1 MLSLPTRFIIAR
13 KKESSTRRSVSRRSI
28 NKQVLEM
35 SLFPNSEYLPIYT
48 LFVVIL
54 RVENVLR
61 DFENVFPCVA
71 KKSLFC
77 ALKRT

>member
-1 MLSLPTRFIIAR
+1 MLSLPTQFIIAR

-35 SLFPNSEYLPIYT
+35 SLFSKSEYLSIYT

-61 DFENVFPCVA
+61 DFQ
-71 KKSLFC
+71 KSFLV
-77 ALKRT
+77 